1 MSALETLDSISL
13 NFDSGSLHLLNIA
26 IGFVMF
32 GVALEIKLNS
42 YKDILLAPK
51 PVILG
56 FISQFFIVACFYI
69 FIDFTFEIMVNTYYG
84 IGNAAGGFLPGRQCF
99 KFYFLFGQGQY

>member
-42 YKDILLAPK
+42 FKRYTFGSKAGLF
-51 PVILG
+51 G
-56 FISQFFIVACFYI
+56 FYFSVFIVACFYI

-99 KFYFLFGQGQY
+99 KFYFFFGQGQY